1 VTPPCVPVVDFGL
14 LSGVRLCLG
23 AARSNAEL
31 ERGLVT
37 VAGLLRTEQ
46 TRRVPS
52 AGATIV

>member
-1 VTPPCVPVVDFGL
+1 VVDFAL

-46 TRRVPS
+46 ARRAPS
-52 AGATIV
+52 ARANIV